1 MVTATAHCQKICC
14 YIGCCIICAWELPTT
29 FSRITDALRAHVGLR
44 TARLCCEILLEYQIL
59 LRRAAAALIIFIK
72 FNSTSVL
79 AVPPFE
85 EMNDLRG
92 PVLLLQEIVL
102 PTVLQS
108 KRRSLGHVRASLLR
122 YGN

>member
-1 MVTATAHCQKICC
+1 MVTAIAHCEKICC
-14 YIGCCIICAWELPTT
+14 YIGCCIIGAWELATA
-29 FSRITDALRAHVGLR
+29 FSRIPDALRAHVGLR
-44 TARLCCEILLEYQIL
+44 TARLCCQILLEYQIL
-59 LRRAAAALIIFIK
+59 LRRATAALIIFIK

-85 EMNDLRG
+85 EMNDLRS

-108 KRRSLGHVRASLLR
+108 ERSGLGHIRASLL
-122 YGN
+122 

>member
-1 MVTATAHCQKICC
+1 LIATTSHCQKICC
-14 YIGCCIICAWELPTT
+14 YIGCCIIGAGELSTA
-29 FSRITDALRAHVGLR
+29 FSRIPDAFCAHVSLR
-44 TARLCCEILLEYQIL
+44 TARLGCQILLEYQIL

-72 FNSTSVL
+72 FNSTSIL

-85 EMNDLRG
+85 EMNDLCG

-108 KRRSLGHVRASLLR
+108 ERSGLGHVRASLLR